1 MDGTV
6 TSPTPII
13 SPIRDTGLQVMH
25 HGDIENV
32 YRSPAWRPHQVACP
46 PSQFLL
52 DVKRMQPELRHLRAF
67 LAVADQGSANR
78 AGASLFRAPSAISR
92 SVHKLECELGVKL
105 FEGRSSGML
114 LTEYGRALLVR
125 AQRVHAEMQRAR
137 TELASLV
144 GKGGVRNAAIF
155 GMLTHE
161 RRVRAF
167 VALTEQHHMPSVAES
182 LGITQPAVS
191 IAVRQLEDSI
201 GVALFE
207 RTSRG
212 MMPTPAGA
220 ALALRLKRA
229 LAGTPPP
236 AGPAL
241 ALRLK
246 RALAETRHAVA
257 DIASL
262 RGIAQGTVTVGALP
276 LGRTSLLPESI
287 AGVVAKYPGL
297 RVATMEGSFETLAAS
312 LRAGDLDFILGAL
325 RPVEDASDLRG
336 EPLAEDELRVVCRR
350 DHPWAERKQ
359 IRPRDLALARWMLPR
374 VNTPNRM
381 LFERAL
387 AARGLPP
394 PNVVVETSDLAVL
407 RGVLLNSDLL
417 TAISPSQL
425 SYELGAGLLTLLPV
439 PLHDTRRVIG
449 ITRRT
454 DSLASP
460 GAKILM
466 EEIARRCPA
475 LLASIDPKNMV
486 VSRRRAP

>member
-1 MDGTV
+1 
-6 TSPTPII
+6 
-13 SPIRDTGLQVMH
+13 
-25 HGDIENV
+25 
-32 YRSPAWRPHQVACP
+32 
-46 PSQFLL
+46 
-52 DVKRMQPELRHLRAF
+52 MQPELRHLRAF

-78 AGASLFRAPSAISR
+78 AGAALFRAQSAVSR
-92 SVHKLECELGVKL
+92 SIHNLERELGVTL
-105 FEGRSSGML
+105 FERRARGML
-114 LTEYGRALLVR
+114 LTEYGRAPLVR
-125 AQRVHAEMQRAR
+125 ARRVHAEMQRAR
-137 TELASLV
+137 PELTAIV
-144 GKGGVRNAAIF
+144 DKGSVRNAAIF

-167 VALTEQHHMPSVAES
+167 VALTEQHYMPSVAES

-207 RTSRG
+207 RTAQG

-229 LAGTPPP
+229 LA
-236 AGPAL
+236 
-241 ALRLK
+241 
-246 RALAETRHAVA
+246 EIRHAVA

-262 RGIAQGTVTVGALP
+262 RGITQGTVTVGALP
-276 LGRTSLLPESI
+276 LGRTRLLPESI

-297 RVATMEGSFETLAAS
+297 RVATMEGSFEALAAS

-325 RPVEDASDLRG
+325 RPTEYASDLEG
-336 EPLAEDELRVVCRR
+336 EPLADDELAIVSRR
-350 DHPWAERKQ
+350 GHPWANRKR
-359 IRPRDLALARWMLPR
+359 IHPRDLARARWVLSR

-387 AARGLPP
+387 TKRGLPP
-394 PNVVVETSDLAVL
+394 PDVVVETSDLAVL

-417 TAISPSQL
+417 TAISPRQL
-425 SYELGAGLLTLLPV
+425 SYELGAGLLTVLPI
-439 PLHDTRRVIG
+439 PLADTRRVIG

-460 GAKILM
+460 GAKIMM
-466 EEIARRCPA
+466 EEIARRSPA
-475 LLASIDPKNMV
+475 LLASIE
-486 VSRRRAP
+486 R